1 MTLHYDKEYLCTY
14 PYLWELMEQFGEYDV
29 TEILHDPEKKHQM
42 ETIAYQTDLRNV
54 FYLPEKPEETHLNDR
69 IQELYAAV
77 KQNVVFQSILEEL
90 LQTNLP
96 LIIQQT
102 NESSNKDTE
111 KDKDTDKDNDENFVA
126 FTFLFCFELFLF
138 AHPCFCELLENGTIS
153 TEHEETLR
161 VHIRKLF

>member
-1 MTLHYDKEYLCTY
+1 
-14 PYLWELMEQFGEYDV
+14 MEQFGEYDV

-54 FYLPEKPEETHLNDR
+54 FHLPEKPEETHLNDR

-102 NESSNKDTE
+102 KESSDTE
-111 KDKDTDKDNDENFVA
+111 NNNDENFVA